1 MRLSILENTYIRSNP
16 HDEGEP
22 LGVLYSGTIVQ
33 AEEHPIVGAEPAYGN
48 GTGECRW
55 YRDAVHDWYYWA
67 GSTRPLDRPAP
78 PPVLPDYRAVFPLP
92 DSWRRT
98 QGRGIPMAVV
108 DTGFDF
114 GHPGLAPY
122 RRAGHCYNLSTVSR
136 SQRYAGN
143 GTDSV
148 APDRPGDYHGTECAG
163 ILAGL
168 APEAELYFFK
178 VQENRLTQLLEV
190 LSIARAKGI
199 RLVSVSLAYDDI
211 FRLGDDYAELR
222 ALFTRAQQEL
232 GSTTLLISAINNP
245 QAHLELLNQVP
256 FPASWKPLALAVGA
270 LDAGFLSKFPQKPGL
285 SPAIDLL
292 TVYGR
297 PFPVVASG
305 GKIRETAYS
314 SSYAAAFL
322 CAMLGL
328 GAAAASGIRDSSD
341 VHLLSL
347 FQALAQQMIPYAQA
361 AQTVA
366 AQQKICF
373 VNPKI

>member
-1 MRLSILENTYIRSNP
+1 MRLSILENTYIRSNA
-16 HDEGEP
+16 HDEGAP
-22 LGVLYSGTIVQ
+22 LGVLYSGTVVQ
-33 AEEHPIVGAEPAYGN
+33 TEEHPIVGAEPSYGT

-67 GSTRPLDRPAP
+67 GSTRPIDGPAP
-78 PPVLPDYRAVFPLP
+78 SPVLPDYRSVFALP

-98 QGRGIPMAVV
+98 NGRGIPIAVV

-122 RRAGHCYNLSTVSR
+122 RRAGRCYDLSGVSR
-136 SQRYAGN
+136 TQRYAGK
-143 GTDSV
+143 GSDPL
-148 APDRPGDYHGTECAG
+148 APVRPGDYHGTECAG

-190 LSIARAKGI
+190 LSIAREKGI

-222 ALFTRAQQEL
+222 ALFARAQQEL
-232 GSTTLLISAINNP
+232 GPSTLLVSAINNP
-245 QAHLELLNQVP
+245 QAHLEILNQVP

-285 SPAIDLL
+285 SPEIDLL
-292 TVYGR
+292 TVYAS
-297 PFPVVASG
+297 PFPVVAPG
-305 GKIRETAYS
+305 GKIRETGYS

-328 GAAAASGIRDSSD
+328 GAAAASGVRDSSD
-341 VHLLSL
+341 VPLLGL
-347 FQALAQQMIPYAQA
+347 FQALAQQMMPYAQA
-361 AQTVA
+361 VQTAA
-366 AQQKICF
+366 AQQKMFF